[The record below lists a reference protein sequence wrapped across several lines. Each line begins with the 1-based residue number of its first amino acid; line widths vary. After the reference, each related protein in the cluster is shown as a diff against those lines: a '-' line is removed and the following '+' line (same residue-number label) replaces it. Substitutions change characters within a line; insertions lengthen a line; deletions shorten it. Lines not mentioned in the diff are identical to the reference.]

1 MRRSIPAWSE
11 PCSGTLLIIGSA
23 RCVYDDVKAAEA
35 LGPCARFLIN
45 GAALL
50 FEHAEH
56 WLIGHGEKAPNFR
69 GARDAVFETPIKFIH
84 GSVRGDTNPA
94 YFTHLWEKVSTGGTS
109 AWKAVR
115 IGKAMGYDRLI
126 LCGCPIDDSGYAA
139 GESKGIGHGCARIG
153 KGEGR
158 MYANYRRT
166 FAVRAQ
172 DEGAGVYSMSGYSRD
187 LLGAPC

>member
-1 MRRSIPAWSE
+1 MRSIPEWTT
-11 PCSGTLLIIGSA
+11 PCGGTLLIIGSA
-23 RCVYDDVKAAEA
+23 PCVYDDVIKATQ
-35 LGPCARFLIN
+35 LGACHRLLIN

-56 WLIGHGEKAPNFR
+56 WLVGHGEKVQEFKR
-69 GARDAVFETPIKFIH
+69 ARAKVFTTPIPYIH
-84 GSVRGDTNPA
+84 ASARGGTDPIGV
-94 YFTHLWEKVSTGGTS
+94 THIWEGVSTGGTS

-115 IGKAMGYDRLI
+115 IGKGMGYEKLI
-126 LCGCPIDDSGYAA
+126 LCGCPLDDSGYAA
-139 GESKGIGHGCARIG
+139 GESKGIGHSCARIG

-166 FAVRAQ
+166 FAVRAK
-172 DEGAGVYSMSGYSRD
+172 DEGQNVYSMSGYSRE